1 MASPIKTCNMSSE
14 GTIDFL
20 KSPDHK
26 NRLNTTLRIDDLS
39 NM

>member
-14 GTIDFL
+14 GTIDFS
-20 KSPDHK
+20 KSPDHN
-26 NRLNTTLRIDDLS
+26 NRFNTALRLDDLS